1 MRAASAK
8 LIALLDA
15 DQFVMADLY
24 TITTVQGDVFRYT
37 NSDYD
42 LIVAGQIYSARGP
55 IISREGI
62 SLSLGIEV
70 DNLSISIDCID
81 DNEWNGINVVQAFHN
96 GQLDGAR
103 FKLERVFID
112 DSAVEML
119 NGRFN
124 LTNLNSGVIKL
135 FEGRII
141 EPELD
146 RNSIQASVASDL
158 DELNVQMPR
167 NLYQPSC
174 TNTLF
179 DSACGLLRQNFMV
192 QTTIE
197 AGSTTAR
204 ILCQVN
210 QPQGWFTQG
219 VIEFLD
225 GGNAGLKR
233 TIRMH
238 ESGALLLTLPL
249 LEVPQAGQR
258 IKVYPGCDKRLE
270 TCQNRFNNFS
280 RFRGAPFIPVPETA
294 V

>member
-37 NSDYD
+37 NYD
-42 LIVAGQIYSARGP
+42 FDLVVAGQIYSSEGP
-55 IISREGI
+55 IISRDGI

-70 DNLSISIDCID
+70 DNLSINIDCID
-81 DNEWNGINVVQAFHN
+81 DNKWNGINVVQAFHN

-103 FKLERVFID
+103 FKLERIFMD
-112 DSAVEML
+112 MNMPTDTSA
-119 NGRFN
+119 GA
-124 LTNLNSGVIKL
+124 IKL

-141 EPELD
+141 EPDLD

-197 AGSTTAR
+197 SGSTSAR

-249 LEVPQAGQR
+249 LEAPQAGQR

>member
-24 TITTVQGDVFRYT
+24 TITTVQGDEFRYT
-37 NSDYD
+37 NYD
-42 LIVAGQIYSARGP
+42 FDLTVAGQTYSSSGP

-103 FKLERVFID
+103 FKLERIFMD
-112 DSAVEML
+112 MATPTDTSA
-119 NGRFN
+119 G
-124 LTNLNSGVIKL
+124 TIKL

-141 EPELD
+141 EPDLD

-167 NLYQPSC
+167 NLYQPGC
-174 TNTLF
+174 VNTLF

-197 AGSTTAR
+197 TGSTSAR

-233 TIRMH
+233 TVRLH

-270 TCQNRFNNFS
+270 TCQNRFNNFA
-280 RFRGAPFIPVPETA
+280 RFRGEPFIPVPETA

>member
-15 DQFVMADLY
+15 DQFLMADLY
-24 TITTVQGDVFRYT
+24 TITTVQNDVYRYT
-37 NSDYD
+37 NYDYD
-42 LIVAGQIYSARGP
+42 LVVGGHVYKSDGP

-70 DNLSISIDCID
+70 DNLSVTIDVTD
-81 DNEWNGINVVQAFHN
+81 DQTFEGVRVVQAFHN
-96 GQLDGAR
+96 GQMDGSR
-103 FKLERVFID
+103 FKLERIFID
-112 DSAVEML
+112 MDTPTDTSA
-119 NGRFN
+119 G
-124 LTNLNSGVIKL
+124 TIKL
-135 FEGRII
+135 FEGRLI

-146 RNSIQASVASDL
+146 RNRVEVSVASDL
-158 DELNVQMPR
+158 DDLAVQMPR

-174 TNTLF
+174 NNTLF
-179 DSACGLLRQNFMV
+179 DSACALRREDYVVNTV
-192 QTTIE
+192 IKS
-197 AGSTTAR
+197 GSTTAR
-204 ILCQVN
+204 ILCSLS

-233 TIRMH
+233 TVRLH

-249 LEVPQAGQR
+249 LEAPQSGQH

-270 TCQNRFNNFS
+270 TCINRFSNKEH
-280 RFRGAPFIPVPETA
+280 FRGAPYVPVPETA